1 MSNPIA
7 SPASA
12 PVVVIT
18 PMRRAA
24 LPLLFLLLGVIYASW
39 VSRIPALRDN
49 LQLDP
54 ASLSLFLLGGG
65 IGAVGSFP
73 LAAWLVGHYGARRA
87 SWYAGLMLLLSIPC
101 LALAPTLPLLMLA
114 MLCVGAFSSCF
125 NVAINTLGAEAEKL
139 AGRSIMSQ
147 LHAWFC
153 VGTLSGA
160 LLGSVVAG
168 MEIAPL
174 VHFGLIAACVAIPLR
189 LCYRALPNDRPQ
201 YIAGKKH
208 FALPHG
214 PLIALGVVA
223 FGGAIVEGSVADWS
237 GVYMKDR
244 LFASDGV
251 APLAFAFFAGMMLL
265 TRIVGDR
272 LKEALS
278 ARRVVAGGGLIAGI
292 GMLIA
297 LLASQIPFAI
307 AGFALTG
314 VGVATIFPFIFSAAG
329 RHGPTAL
336 AGVTTMGYT
345 GGLIGPPLI
354 GFLAHGFGLPAAL
367 SLVGVLCIA
376 VALAASRARWLE

>member
-1 MSNPIA
+1 MPIA
-7 SPASA
+7 SSSA
-12 PVVVIT
+12 AHPR
-18 PMRRAA
+18 MRQVA
-24 LPLLFLLLGVIYASW
+24 LPLLFLLVGVIFASW
-39 VSRIPALRDN
+39 VSRIPALRDH

-54 ASLSLFLLGGG
+54 ASISLFLLGGG
-65 IGAVGSFP
+65 IGAVSSFP
-73 LAAWLVGHYGARRA
+73 LAAWLIGHYGARRA
-87 SWYAGLMLLLSIPC
+87 CWYAGLALLLSVPC
-101 LALAPTLPLLMLA
+101 LALAPNLPVLMLA
-114 MLCVGAFSSCF
+114 MLCLGVCSSCF
-125 NVAINTLGAEAEKL
+125 NVAINTLGAEAEKI

-147 LHAWFC
+147 LHAWYC

-160 LLGSVVAG
+160 LLGSAIAG
-168 MEIAPL
+168 LGIGPL
-174 VHFGLIAACVAIPLR
+174 LHFAVIVLLALVPLR
-189 LCYRALPNDRPQ
+189 LCYRALPNDQPQ

-237 GVYMKDR
+237 GVYMKDQ
-244 LFASDGV
+244 LLASDGV

-265 TRIVGDR
+265 TRLVGDR
-272 LKEALS
+272 LKEAFG
-278 ARRVVAGGGLIAGI
+278 ARRIVAGGALAAGI

-297 LLASQIPFAI
+297 LAASAIPFAI

-314 VGVATIFPFIFSAAG
+314 VGVATIFPFLFSAAG

-354 GFLAHGFGLPAAL
+354 GFVAHGFGLTVAL
-367 SLVGVLCIA
+367 SLVGLLCAA
-376 VALAASRARWLE
+376 VALAASRAKWLE

>member
-12 PVVVIT
+12 PVVVT
-18 PMRRAA
+18 PMHRAA

-101 LALAPTLPLLMLA
+101 LALAPALPLLMLA

-272 LKEALS
+272 LKEALG

-297 LLASQIPFAI
+297 LLASQIPIAI
-307 AGFALTG
+307 VGFALTG

>member
-1 MSNPIA
+1 
-7 SPASA
+7 
-12 PVVVIT
+12 
-18 PMRRAA
+18 MRQVA
-24 LPLLFLLLGVIYASW
+24 LPLLFLLVGVIFASW
-39 VSRIPALRDN
+39 VSRIPALRDH

-54 ASLSLFLLGGG
+54 ASISLFLLGGG
-65 IGAVGSFP
+65 IGAVSSFP
-73 LAAWLVGHYGARRA
+73 LAAWLIGHYGARRA
-87 SWYAGLMLLLSIPC
+87 CWYAGLALLLSVPC
-101 LALAPTLPLLMLA
+101 LALAPNLPLLMLA
-114 MLCVGAFSSCF
+114 MLCLGVCSSCF
-125 NVAINTLGAEAEKL
+125 NVAINTLGAEAEKN

-147 LHAWFC
+147 LHAWYC

-160 LLGSVVAG
+160 LLGSAIAG
-168 MEIAPL
+168 LGIGPL
-174 VHFGLIAACVAIPLR
+174 LHFVAIALCALVPLR

-237 GVYMKDR
+237 GVYMKDQ
-244 LFASDGV
+244 LLASDGV

-265 TRIVGDR
+265 TRLAGDR
-272 LKEALS
+272 LKDAFG
-278 ARRVVAGGGLIAGI
+278 ARRIVAGGALAAGI
-292 GMLIA
+292 GLLIA
-297 LLASQIPFAI
+297 LAASEIPFAI

-314 VGVATIFPFIFSAAG
+314 VGVATVFPFIFSAAG

-354 GFLAHGFGLPAAL
+354 GFVAHGYGLTMAL
-367 SLVGVLCIA
+367 SLVGLLCAA
-376 VALAASRARWLE
+376 VALAASRAKWLE

>member
-1 MSNPIA
+1 MSNPA
-7 SPASA
+7 A
-12 PVVVIT
+12 PSNAAD
-18 PMRRAA
+18 PRMRRAA

-39 VSRIPALRDN
+39 VSRIPALRDH

-54 ASLSLFLLGGG
+54 AGLSLFLLGGG
-65 IGAVGSFP
+65 IGAVSSFP
-73 LAAWLVGHYGARRA
+73 LAAWLIGHYGARRGC
-87 SWYAGLMLLLSIPC
+87 WYAGTALLLTIPC
-101 LALAPTLPLLMLA
+101 LALAPSLPLLMLV
-114 MLCVGAFSSCF
+114 MLCLGVCSSCF
-125 NVAINTLGAEAEKL
+125 NVAINALGAEAEKI

-160 LLGSVVAG
+160 LLGSAIAG
-168 MEIAPL
+168 LGVGPLLHFAVIACCAL
-174 VHFGLIAACVAIPLR
+174 IPLR

-214 PLIALGVVA
+214 PLIALGMVA
-223 FGGAIVEGSVADWS
+223 FGGAIIEGSVADWS

-244 LFASDGV
+244 LLAGDGV
-251 APLAFAFFAGMMLL
+251 APLAFACFAGMMLL
-265 TRIVGDR
+265 TRLVGDK
-272 LKEALS
+272 LKEAFG
-278 ARRVVAGGGLIAGI
+278 ARRIVASGALAAGV

-297 LLASQIPFAI
+297 LVAGEIPLAI

-314 VGVATIFPFIFSAAG
+314 VGVATVFPFIFSAAG

-345 GGLIGPPLI
+345 GGLVGPPAI
-354 GFLAHGFGLPAAL
+354 GFIAHGFGLTAAL
-367 SLVGVLCIA
+367 SLVGVLCAA
-376 VALAASRARWLE
+376 VALAASRAKWLE

>member
-1 MSNPIA
+1 MSIPIA
-7 SPASA
+7 PPA
-12 PVVVIT
+12 VDT
-18 PMRRAA
+18 RMRQAA

-87 SWYAGLMLLLSIPC
+87 CWYAGLALLATIPC
-101 LALAPTLPLLMLA
+101 LALAPSLPLLMLA
-114 MLCVGAFSSCF
+114 MLCLGVCSSCF
-125 NVAINTLGAEAEKL
+125 NVAINALGAEAERL

-153 VGTLSGA
+153 VGSLSGA
-160 LLGSVVAG
+160 LLGSAIAG
-168 MEIAPL
+168 MEIGPL
-174 VHFGLIAACVAIPLR
+174 LHFGLVALCVLVPLR

-201 YIAGKKH
+201 FIAGKKH

-244 LFASDGV
+244 LSAGDGV
-251 APLAFAFFAGMMLL
+251 APLAFACFAAMMLL
-265 TRIVGDR
+265 TRMVGDK
-272 LKEALS
+272 LKES
-278 ARRVVAGGGLIAGI
+278 FGARRVVAGGALTAGL
-292 GMLIA
+292 GMLVA
-297 LLASQIPFAI
+297 LLASQAPLAI

-314 VGVATIFPFIFSAAG
+314 AGVATIFPFIFSAAG

-345 GGLIGPPLI
+345 GGLIGPPII

-376 VALAASRARWLE
+376 VALAAGRARWLE

>member
-1 MSNPIA
+1 MSMPIA
-7 SPASA
+7 SSSA
-12 PVVVIT
+12 VHPR
-18 PMRRAA
+18 MRQVA
-24 LPLLFLLLGVIYASW
+24 LPLLFLLVGVIFASW
-39 VSRIPALRDN
+39 VSRIPALRDH

-54 ASLSLFLLGGG
+54 ASISLFLLGGG
-65 IGAVGSFP
+65 VGAVSSFP
-73 LAAWLVGHYGARRA
+73 LAAWLIGHYGARRA
-87 SWYAGLMLLLSIPC
+87 CWYAGLALLLTVPC
-101 LALAPTLPLLMLA
+101 LALAPNLPVLMLA
-114 MLCVGAFSSCF
+114 MLCLGVCSSCF
-125 NVAINTLGAEAEKL
+125 NVAINTLGAEAEKI

-147 LHAWFC
+147 LHAWYC

-160 LLGSVVAG
+160 LLGSAIAG
-168 MEIAPL
+168 LGIGPLLHFAVIALCAL
-174 VHFGLIAACVAIPLR
+174 VPLR

-237 GVYMKDR
+237 GVYMKDQ
-244 LFASDGV
+244 LLASDGV

-265 TRIVGDR
+265 TRLVGDR
-272 LKEALS
+272 LKEAFG
-278 ARRVVAGGGLIAGI
+278 ARRIVAGGALAAGI

-297 LLASQIPFAI
+297 LVAGEIPLAI

-314 VGVATIFPFIFSAAG
+314 VGVATVFPFIFSAAG

-354 GFLAHGFGLPAAL
+354 GFVAHGYGLTMAL
-367 SLVGVLCIA
+367 SLVGLLCAA
-376 VALAASRARWLE
+376 VALAASRAKWLE

>member
-1 MSNPIA
+1 
-7 SPASA
+7 
-12 PVVVIT
+12 
-18 PMRRAA
+18 MRKVA
-24 LPLLFLLLGVIYASW
+24 LPLLFLLVGVIFASW
-39 VSRIPALRDN
+39 VSRIPALRDH

-54 ASLSLFLLGGG
+54 ASISLFLLGGG
-65 IGAVGSFP
+65 VGAVSSFP
-73 LAAWLVGHYGARRA
+73 LAAWLIGHYGARRA
-87 SWYAGLMLLLSIPC
+87 CWYAGLALLLSVPC
-101 LALAPTLPLLMLA
+101 LALAPSLPLLMLA
-114 MLCVGAFSSCF
+114 MLCLGVCSSCF

-147 LHAWFC
+147 LHAWYC

-160 LLGSVVAG
+160 LLGSAIAG
-168 MEIAPL
+168 LGIGPL
-174 VHFGLIAACVAIPLR
+174 LHFCAIAAGALIPLR

-237 GVYMKDR
+237 GVYMKDQ
-244 LFASDGV
+244 LLASDGV
-251 APLAFAFFAGMMLL
+251 APLAFAFFAGMMLVTRL
-265 TRIVGDR
+265 VGDKLKERFGARRIVASG
-272 LKEALS
+272 AL
-278 ARRVVAGGGLIAGI
+278 AAGVGL
-292 GMLIA
+292 LIA
-297 LLASQIPFAI
+297 LVASGIPLAI

-314 VGVATIFPFIFSAAG
+314 IGVATVFPFIFSAAG

-354 GFLAHGFGLPAAL
+354 GFVAHGFGLTAAL
-367 SLVGVLCIA
+367 SLVGLLCAA
-376 VALAASRARWLE
+376 VALAASRAKWLE

>member
-1 MSNPIA
+1 
-7 SPASA
+7 
-12 PVVVIT
+12 
-18 PMRRAA
+18 MRQAA

-49 LQLDP
+49 LQLDA

-65 IGAVGSFP
+65 VGAVGSFP

-87 SWYAGLMLLLSIPC
+87 SWYAGLLLLITIPC
-101 LALAPTLPLLMLA
+101 LALAPSLPLLMLA
-114 MLCVGAFSSCF
+114 MLCLGVCSSCF
-125 NVAINTLGAEAEKL
+125 NVAINALGAEAEKI

-160 LLGSVVAG
+160 LLGSVIAG
-168 MEIAPL
+168 MGVSPL
-174 VHFGLIAACVAIPLR
+174 LHFGLIAVCTAIPMR

-244 LFASDGV
+244 LLASDGV

-265 TRIVGDR
+265 TRMIGDK
-272 LKEALS
+272 LKES
-278 ARRVVAGGGLIAGI
+278 IGARRVVAGGALTAGL

-297 LLASQIPFAI
+297 LLASQIPLAI

-345 GGLIGPPLI
+345 GGLIGPPVI

-376 VALAASRARWLE
+376 VALAAGRARWLE

>member
-7 SPASA
+7 PSA
-12 PVVVIT
+12 VNT
-18 PMRRAA
+18 RMHRAA

-39 VSRIPALRDN
+39 VSRIPALRDH

-65 IGAVGSFP
+65 IGAVSSFP
-73 LAAWLVGHYGARRA
+73 LAAWLIGHYGARRA
-87 SWYAGLMLLLSIPC
+87 CWYAGLALLLTIPC
-101 LALAPTLPLLMLA
+101 LALAPSLPLLMLA
-114 MLCVGAFSSCF
+114 MLCLGVCSSCF
-125 NVAINTLGAEAEKL
+125 NVAINALGAEAEKI

-160 LLGSVVAG
+160 LLGSAIAG
-168 MEIAPL
+168 MEIKPL
-174 VHFGLIAACVAIPLR
+174 LHFSLVALCALIPLR

-251 APLAFAFFAGMMLL
+251 APLAFALFAGMMLL
-265 TRIVGDR
+265 TRMVGDK
-272 LKEALS
+272 LKEAFG
-278 ARRVVAGGGLIAGI
+278 ARRVVAGGALIAGL
-292 GMLIA
+292 GMLVA
-297 LLASQIPFAI
+297 LVASQIPLAI

-345 GGLIGPPLI
+345 GGLIGPPII

-367 SLVGVLCIA
+367 SLVGLLCLA
-376 VALAASRARWLE
+376 VALAAGRARWLE

>member
-1 MSNPIA
+1 MSIPIA
-7 SPASA
+7 PPA
-12 PVVVIT
+12 VDT
-18 PMRRAA
+18 RMRQAA

-87 SWYAGLMLLLSIPC
+87 CWYAGLALLATIPC
-101 LALAPTLPLLMLA
+101 LALAPSLPWLMLA
-114 MLCVGAFSSCF
+114 MLCLGVCSSCF
-125 NVAINTLGAEAEKL
+125 NVAINALGAEAERL

-160 LLGSVVAG
+160 LLGSAIAG
-168 MEIAPL
+168 MEIRPL
-174 VHFGLIAACVAIPLR
+174 LHFGLVALCVLVPLR

-201 YIAGKKH
+201 FIAGKKH

-244 LFASDGV
+244 LSASDGV
-251 APLAFAFFAGMMLL
+251 APLAFACFAAMMLL
-265 TRIVGDR
+265 TRIIGDK
-272 LKEALS
+272 LKES
-278 ARRVVAGGGLIAGI
+278 FGARRVVAGGALTAGL
-292 GMLIA
+292 GMLVA
-297 LLASQIPFAI
+297 LLASQAPLAI

-314 VGVATIFPFIFSAAG
+314 AGVATIFPFIFSAAG

-345 GGLIGPPLI
+345 GGLIGPPII
-354 GFLAHGFGLPAAL
+354 GFLAHGFGLPTAL

-376 VALAASRARWLE
+376 VALAAGRARWLE